1 MAPCAADSVHHRLRS
16 VQCTPKEEGP
26 KRSTR
31 GYFFSRLLV
40 LLPAAILAPLGAVI
54 RDALLFIS
62 RCPILLLSYDIE
74 TVSSNCWVR
83 LVAVY
88 VSRLFLTS

>member
-1 MAPCAADSVHHRLRS
+1 MHSKGGGVKAVNQGLL
-16 VQCTPKEEGP
+16 
-26 KRSTR
+26 
-31 GYFFSRLLV
+31 FIRLLV

-74 TVSSNCWVR
+74 AVSSNCWVR
-83 LVAVY
+83 FVAVY
-88 VSRLFLTS
+88 VSRLFLTSYPRHFCSWLS